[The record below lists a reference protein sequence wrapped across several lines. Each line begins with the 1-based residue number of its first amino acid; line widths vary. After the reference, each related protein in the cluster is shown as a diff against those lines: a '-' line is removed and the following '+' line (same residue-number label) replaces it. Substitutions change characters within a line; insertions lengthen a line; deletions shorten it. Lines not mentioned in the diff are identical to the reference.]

1 MPDAEPDTEPDP
13 DVTTPARSAGAP
25 ATPDTE
31 PDPDGIGYAAAVAE
45 LEEILDRLDDEA
57 LDVDVLADEVRR
69 AAELIRL
76 CRRRIDAAR
85 VEVEEVVAELGALT
99 PGAEP
104 PEPADTLT
112 DGAPDL

>member
-1 MPDAEPDTEPDP
+1 MPDTEPDTEPDP
-13 DVTTPARSAGAP
+13 AASAPIGSAGDLAS
-25 ATPDTE
+25 

-45 LEEILDRLDDEA
+45 LEEILERRDDEA

-104 PEPADTLT
+104 PGPADTLA